1 MTELSLEISKK
12 YLKLCADFFKEH
24 ELTPTQVEVLIQQ
37 LEYEWHNTILIR
49 RLLRNPEELKG
60 LLKQIEE
67 VN

>member
-1 MTELSLEISKK
+1 MSELTPEISQK

-24 ELTPTQVEVLIQQ
+24 KLIPTQVEVLIQQ

-49 RLLRNPEELKG
+49 RLLRNPDQIKD